1 MAHAAEQPVGR
12 LAFSAPA
19 HCLTGC
25 AIGKVL
31 GMVLGVVAY
40 PINRWLIARCRGHA
54 VVHAH
59 MRAAEQ
65 PATFTGHRD

>member
-40 PINRWLIARCRGHA
+40 PINAG
-54 VVHAH
+54 
-59 MRAAEQ
+59 
-65 PATFTGHRD
+65 